1 MKLQSFDDKVGSG
14 SSIIH
19 HPSSSQSGMA
29 VIVVM
34 TILSII
40 LIYVVGNLRML
51 HHLSRDLKLVE
62 QKQIRRLEGT
72 NAANNRLISTN
83 RPSR

>member
-1 MKLQSFDDKVGSG
+1 
-14 SSIIH
+14 
-19 HPSSSQSGMA
+19 MA

-40 LIYVVGNLRML
+40 LIYVAGNLRML

-62 QKQIRRLEGT
+62 QKQIRRLETT
-72 NAANNRLISTN
+72 NAPINRLTVTN
-83 RPSR
+83 PPSATQPPTNSPSK